1 MGSNMQNNLAGD
13 GTPTELADNDLWWR
27 VQENKNPDEPT
38 FLTPHFIYHL
48 TPNARVIVTLRNPVD
63 R

>member
-1 MGSNMQNNLAGD
+1 MEAIFVGD

-27 VQENKNPDEPT
+27 VQENKDPDEPS
-38 FLTPHFIYHL
+38 FLTPHFIHLL
-48 TPNARVIVTLRNPVD
+48 TPNARVIVTLRNPID